1 MAILKIKGHEFD
13 VRPVRDSFNRRAL
26 KFKNNIL
33 ENLRK
38 IGLTE
43 DDVDI
48 ELQAFAMKHAPASV
62 TFYYDGNFMFYSY
75 VRAGRFVDN
84 MYVVSKVIE
93 FLVGDLLNEVKTKDE
108 FVREF
113 EEDSDVLEHR
123 KEARKLIG
131 VDQDCIDL
139 ELINKKYKDLARKLH
154 PDMEG
159 GDVHKFKELNKAHKL
174 LKKELA

>member
-1 MAILKIKGHEFD
+1 MVILKIKGHEFD
-13 VRPVRDSFNRRAL
+13 ARPVRDSHNRRAV

-33 ENLRK
+33 ETLRK

-48 ELQAFAMKHAPASV
+48 DIPGFAMKKAPASV

-84 MYVVSKVIE
+84 LFVVSKVIE
-93 FLVGDLLNEVKTKDE
+93 FLVGDLLSGAKAKEE

-113 EEDSDVLEHR
+113 EEDSEVLEQR
-123 KEARKLIG
+123 KEAASRSAG
-131 VDQDCIDL
+131 SAG
-139 ELINKKYKDLARKLH
+139 LAVAAD
-154 PDMEG
+154 PGCDG
-159 GDVHKFKELNKAHKL
+159 CAS
-174 LKKELA
+174 